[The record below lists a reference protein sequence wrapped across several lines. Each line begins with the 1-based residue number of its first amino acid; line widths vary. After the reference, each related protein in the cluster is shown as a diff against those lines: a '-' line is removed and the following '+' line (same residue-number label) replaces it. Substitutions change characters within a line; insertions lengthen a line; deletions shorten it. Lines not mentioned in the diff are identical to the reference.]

1 MSARDISP
9 EDFAGLEFQATR
21 RWMALDDHQDPQP
34 NTRALWAVCVG
45 YLVVMVSVISAVKYF
60 VTGSI

>member
-1 MSARDISP
+1 
-9 EDFAGLEFQATR
+9 
-21 RWMALDDHQDPQP
+21 MALDDHQDPQP

-45 YLVVMVSVISAVKYF
+45 YLVVMVSVISLVKYF

>member
-9 EDFAGLEFQATR
+9 EDFAGLEFQSTR

-45 YLVVMVSVISAVKYF
+45 YLGLMVLVITAAKYF